1 MVTVQ
6 ISVKEF
12 AEAWGVSPRAV
23 QAVLHR
29 GSSYT
34 PIIASKKIGANYI
47 LTVSEEWYLNKLE
60 EIEQSKQTTK

>member
-12 AEAWGVSPRAV
+12 AQAWGVSPRAV
-23 QAVLHR
+23 QATLKR

-34 PIIASKKIGANYI
+34 PIIRSSMVGNTYI
-47 LTVSEEWYLNKLE
+47 LTVNKDWYD
-60 EIEQSKQTTK
+60 SKQTTK